1 MVGPLPTIPTFVL
14 PYKRFASLWLFSLSK
29 QYLDVPGSQQ
39 PKTSKRKATRTTYR
53 SVLRHDRQ
61 KIGYPVQRIDEHENE
76 GPQAPRYQHQPVV
89 PPSLLW
95 RFIGWLGS
103 LTLTLDKARE
113 MILRHDPNSTCH
125 RVSGS
130 VDPYKARSDER
141 MQTLETARQLLLI
154 MPEWERCFGRP
165 LFPQFATRSGFS

>member
-1 MVGPLPTIPTFVL
+1 MVGPLPTIPAFVL
-14 PYKRFASLWLFSLSK
+14 PYKRFAAPWFFSLAK
-29 QYLDVPGSQQ
+29 QYLNVPEGPQ
-39 PKTSKRKATRTTYR
+39 PEASKPKATRTTYR

-61 KIGYPVQRIDEHENE
+61 KIGYPVQPIDEHKNK
-76 GPQAPRYQHQPVV
+76 GRAGRRYQHQPVV

-113 MILRHDPNSTCH
+113 MILQHDPNSTCH
-125 RVSGS
+125 RVGGN
-130 VDPYKARSDER
+130 VDPFQARRDER
-141 MQTLETARQLLLI
+141 METLETARQLLLI